1 MAIGQG
7 FIRIFAL
14 GMVAMLGLWLSNQVQ
29 GALRTGTANV
39 RNRRVRRR
47 AQPGL
52 YWTAL
57 VVQAGFALLCFIGV
71 AVGLWR

>member
-1 MAIGQG
+1 M
-7 FIRIFAL
+7 RVLAL

-57 VVQAGFALLCFIGV
+57 IVQTGFALLCFIV
-71 AVGLWR
+71 VTVGLWR